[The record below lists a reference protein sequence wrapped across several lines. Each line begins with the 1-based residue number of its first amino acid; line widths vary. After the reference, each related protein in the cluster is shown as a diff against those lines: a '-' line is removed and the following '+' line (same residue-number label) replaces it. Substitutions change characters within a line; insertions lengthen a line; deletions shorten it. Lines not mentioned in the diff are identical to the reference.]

1 MVSPIIP
8 ACLSLIPT
16 SLFAIAFVAHSFLPY
31 SSLLVDFSHGWH
43 SQADHVLNIHGST
56 CAMKTENK
64 ENSCQELYKI
74 LFLGLRP
81 QDAPADKC
89 YYIFF
94 FPLRTP
100 IKQRDI
106 VLIDSTNLVNNRLHQ
121 VHASRRQLSTTCSCQ
136 EQSPGASP
144 A

>member
-8 ACLSLIPT
+8 ACLCLIPT
-16 SLFAIAFVAHSFLPY
+16 SLFAIAVVAHSFLPY
-31 SSLLVDFSHGWH
+31 TSLLVDFSHGWH

-56 CAMKTENK
+56 CAMKPENK

-81 QDAPADKC
+81 YDAPADKC

-94 FPLRTP
+94 FLCVHLLSKE
-100 IKQRDI
+100 ILYS
-106 VLIDSTNLVNNRLHQ
+106 LISQTLLITDCIRCMQ
-121 VHASRRQLSTTCSCQ
+121 VEGS
-136 EQSPGASP
+136 
-144 A
+144 